1 MEKVKK
7 MVAAGSSIPAAIKEA
22 LAQAGFAT
30 IAAFASH
37 FKMQRSAVTNQLNGN
52 VRVTGATIEA
62 LISVLGGSEME
73 WRELLWQAAK
83 PSPAASSGVVGL

>member
-7 MVAAGSSIPAAIKEA
+7 MIEAGSSIPAAIKEA

-37 FKMQRSAVTNQLNGN
+37 LKLQRAAVTNQINGK
-52 VRVTGATIEA
+52 VSATPKVIEGLVT
-62 LISVLGGSEME
+62 VLGGSEME

-83 PSPAASSGVVGL
+83 PAPASSVVVGL